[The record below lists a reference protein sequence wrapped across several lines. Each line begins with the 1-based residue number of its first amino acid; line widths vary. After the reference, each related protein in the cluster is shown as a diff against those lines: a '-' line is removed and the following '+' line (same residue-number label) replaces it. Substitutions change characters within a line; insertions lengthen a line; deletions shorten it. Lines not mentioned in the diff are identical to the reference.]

1 MMADVHARRYDGF
14 TLLEVVVGLVVI
26 GLLIVGLMQGLHFGL
41 LAWNTEARLTDGSD
55 KFSTVDNIL
64 RHIVE
69 AASPGDEVDAA
80 PFFGSSGQLECITA
94 LPGTGPGLSQVLLQ
108 VDADHRLV
116 LRSRS
121 YVHAI
126 RLKPAPP
133 LTETRLLNGV
143 SRLEL
148 SFWQSGSGWVRIWQ
162 SPDLPTLVRFRLV
175 FAADQD
181 PHWPDIIAAPLL
193 NRP

>member
-1 MMADVHARRYDGF
+1 MADVQARPSGGF
-14 TLLEVVVGLVVI
+14 TLLEVLVALVVI
-26 GLLIVGLMQGLHFGL
+26 GLLIVGLTQGIHFGL
-41 LAWNTEARLTDGSD
+41 LAWNTEARVTDRREG
-55 KFSTVDNIL
+55 FSAVDNLL

-69 AASPGDEVDAA
+69 TANPGDESDAA
-80 PFFGSSGQLECITA
+80 PFLGSPAQLECITA
-94 LPGTGPGLSQVLLQ
+94 LPGAGPGLSQVLLQ
-108 VDADHRLV
+108 VDRDHRLV
-116 LRSRS
+116 LRWRP

-126 RLKPAPP
+126 RLKPAVP

-148 SFWQSGSGWVRIWQ
+148 AFWQSGSGWVSTWQ

-175 FAADQD
+175 FAAGQER
-181 PHWPDIIAAPLL
+181 HWPDIIAAPLL